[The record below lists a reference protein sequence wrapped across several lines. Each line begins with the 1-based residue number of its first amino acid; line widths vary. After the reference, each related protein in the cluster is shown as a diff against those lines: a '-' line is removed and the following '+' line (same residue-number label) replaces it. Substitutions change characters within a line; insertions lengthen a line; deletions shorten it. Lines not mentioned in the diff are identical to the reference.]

1 MKPTKKRKK
10 NKILGKGADRDIHI
24 NHEIDILN
32 YVPIDY
38 GYTQKWANFNDTAE
52 DYFEDIIAR
61 TSIDELNCNMLDPLI
76 DAETTDMIANAKEQY
91 THHLRTVYSEAGV
104 LEGQIQK
111 ANDKL
116 ETLEAD
122 EMRFDEEIDALL
134 RIMKEND
141 VI

>member
-1 MKPTKKRKK
+1 MKPNKKRNQ
-10 NKILGKGADRDIHI
+10 NKTLGKGADRDIHI

-38 GYTQKWANFNDTAE
+38 TYTQKWANFNDTAE
-52 DYFEDIIAR
+52 AYFEDIIAR
-61 TSIDELNCNMLDPLI
+61 TSIDELNCRMFDPLI
-76 DAETTDMIANAKEQY
+76 DAEATDMIANAKEQY
-91 THHLRTVYSEAGV
+91 THHLRTVHSEAGV

-116 ETLEAD
+116 EILKAD
-122 EMRFDEEIDALL
+122 EKRFDEEINALL